1 MGQLTSKS
9 EATYHRI
16 IVQKETYTEQW
27 PVGLVTKS
35 WFLEIAVE
43 TLSRVFLFHRE
54 FWREGFEPSK
64 TGAVK
69 TILSVCQA
77 SYILKL

>member
-16 IVQKETYTEQW
+16 IVQKETG
-27 PVGLVTKS
+27 PVTKS

-43 TLSRVFLFHRE
+43 TLSRVFLFHRQ

>member
-43 TLSRVFLFHRE
+43 TLSQVFYFIVNFGGRALSTQRQ
-54 FWREGFEPSK
+54 EP
-64 TGAVK
+64 
-69 TILSVCQA
+69 
-77 SYILKL
+77 